1 MRVVALIPENNEQTE
16 QVRQALNVGVPADKL
31 QVFPCTSA
39 IVDGAK
45 LPLDEKTILVVY
57 VDNQQTLSH
66 LASIR
71 GLLSEVQVVLV
82 LPTDDKAVVAIG
94 HSLRPRVVLYIDHV
108 ATQLA
113 PILERMQ
120 NRVEPAV

>member
-1 MRVVALIPENNEQTE
+1 
-16 QVRQALNVGVPADKL
+16 
-31 QVFPCTSA
+31 
-39 IVDGAK
+39 VD
-45 LPLDEKTILVVY
+45 E
-57 VDNQQTLSH
+57 QQTLSH

-82 LPTDDKAVVAIG
+82 LPTDEKAVVAIG

-113 PILERMQ
+113 PILARMQ
-120 NRVEPAV
+120 NRLEPAI

>member
-1 MRVVALIPENNEQTE
+1 MRVVALIPENDAQAV
-16 QVRQALNVGVPADKL
+16 QVRNALKISVPAENL
-31 QVFPCTSA
+31 QVFSSTSA
-39 IVDGAK
+39 IVDSAK
-45 LPLDEKTILVVY
+45 LPLDGATILVVY
-57 VDNQQTLSH
+57 VDEQQTLSH

-82 LPTDDKAVVAIG
+82 LPTDEKAVVAIG

-113 PILERMQ
+113 PILARMQ
-120 NRVEPAV
+120 NRLEPAI